1 MRVNL
6 FGEIVEE
13 AATRKQLFKPI
24 HDSPGAKIRVV
35 PSSIRSEQ
43 SLVTQSNHWVAF
55 RGPARGNVTRQQR
68 CPNEEQCHSAESQR
82 IGGSHAKEERFNG
95 GCQCQRAGNSNCDT
109 NEYRAQSLAHYHPQN
124 VAGARAESDTHANL
138 ARAAADGIGHHA
150 KPPCRSEK
158 QRDDSEEPDE
168 NDVESPRAQRSGLDL
183 RKRPEPC
190 RDLGNAVLKDSSR
203 CRS

>member
-43 SLVTQSNHWVAF
+43 SLVTQSNHWVDF
-55 RGPARGNVTRQQR
+55 RGAARGNVTRQQR

-82 IGGSHAKEERFNG
+82 IGGSDAKEKRLHVA
-95 GCQCQRAGNSNCDT
+95 CLCQRAGYYICDT
-109 NEYRAQSLAHYHPQN
+109 NDYLEHSLAQ
-124 VAGARAESDTHANL
+124 
-138 ARAAADGIGHHA
+138 
-150 KPPCRSEK
+150 
-158 QRDDSEEPDE
+158 
-168 NDVESPRAQRSGLDL
+168 
-183 RKRPEPC
+183 
-190 RDLGNAVLKDSSR
+190 
-203 CRS
+203 